1 MNEPTAVSN
10 VADDCSPSGKKKK
23 HLTNTAVHSRALPAT
38 AQLNK
43 KQPKI
48 DRALRRA
55 QTLKRTWAE
64 AAPKVK
70 RSGIAPDSSGKV
82 AAPHNLEGGSLA
94 SRNAHISK
102 KRRRELDSAFCSQKD
117 ANAGSSEQHAVL
129 ID

>member
-1 MNEPTAVSN
+1 LQPLWEEEKAPYQHSGSTQPGSAG
-10 VADDCSPSGKKKK
+10 DCAAP
-23 HLTNTAVHSRALPAT
+23 
-38 AQLNK
+38 QLNK